1 MGGRQSA
8 TDVLHCAVAPRI
20 WAAKQPFMRVSFNSQ
35 ALFTFFVN
43 DKMECALTQQHKIEN
58 TYDHQFGLD
67 VTILV
72 VVCIVFFKTFL
83 RVAAVLD
90 CSHWFNYS

>member
-1 MGGRQSA
+1 MIEILEVFH
-8 TDVLHCAVAPRI
+8 TVLHVHGKTYKNFI
-20 WAAKQPFMRVSFNSQ
+20 KVFNDIIGISFNSQ

-72 VVCIVFFKTFL
+72 VVCIVFF
-83 RVAAVLD
+83 
-90 CSHWFNYS
+90 